1 MLGFF
6 KKKTTESLPG
16 LLTTKAAQKGVKPT
30 FHSTKVLEVRRE
42 TADCVSVAL
51 EVPNTE
57 TFSFVPGQYLTL
69 RSTINGQEVRRSY
82 SLCSS
87 PLSGELR
94 VAIKQVWWRDSLS
107 HLLDEAQ
114 WPNTVKGL
122 KEFLSASQGNEACI
136 EYMDA
141 LDLNPD
147 HTINSIDELWP
158 LNGGV
163 FSTWANTELK
173 AGDTIETMP
182 PMGNFALEIEP
193 TDEQTYVGF
202 AAGSGITPVLSILKT
217 VLERAPK
224 AKFILFYGN
233 RKTNSIIFKTELE
246 DLKDAYMGRLEV
258 HHVLSREDQGNDL
271 LFGRIDEAR
280 ASQFAVQ
287 IPGVKAAAGHFLCGP
302 EAMIKGV
309 QSALEQAGVASKN
322 IHFELF
328 TSAAPAAEKAPA
340 ASASSGDA
348 AVTVVL
354 DGEETHFTQG
364 PKDFI
369 LDSALDAGAD
379 VPYACKGAVCCTCR
393 AKVLEGEV
401 EMAMNYSLT
410 DDEVAEGFVLT
421 CQSMPRSPKVTV
433 SFDE

>member
-6 KKKTTESLPG
+6 KKKTAESLPG

-30 FHSTKVLEVRRE
+30 FHSAKVLEVRRE

-51 EVPNTE
+51 EVPNAE

-94 VAIKQVWWRDSLS
+94 VAIKQV
-107 HLLDEAQ
+107 E
-114 WPNTVKGL
+114 
-122 KEFLSASQGNEACI
+122 QGI
-136 EYMDA
+136 
-141 LDLNPD
+141 
-147 HTINSIDELWP
+147 
-158 LNGGV
+158 

-173 AGDTIETMP
+173 AGDTLETMP

-233 RKTNSIIFKTELE
+233 RKTNSIIFKAELE
-246 DLKDAYMGRLEV
+246 DLKDAHMGRLEV

-271 LFGRIDEAR
+271 LFGRIDETR
-280 ASQFAVQ
+280 AAQFAAQ
-287 IPGVKAAAGHFLCGP
+287 IPSVKEAAGHFLCGP

-309 QSALEQAGVASKN
+309 QSALEQAGVSAKN

-328 TSAAPAAEKAPA
+328 TSAAPLADKTAA
-340 ASASSGDA
+340 ASTSSGDA
-348 AVTVVL
+348 AVTVIL

-410 DDEVAEGFVLT
+410 DDEVAEGFILT

>member
-94 VAIKQVWWRDSLS
+94 VAIKQV
-107 HLLDEAQ
+107 EQ
-114 WPNTVKGL
+114 
-122 KEFLSASQGNEACI
+122 
-136 EYMDA
+136 
-141 LDLNPD
+141 
-147 HTINSIDELWP
+147 
-158 LNGGV
+158 GV

-173 AGDTIETMP
+173 AGDTIDTMP

-233 RKTNSIIFKTELE
+233 RKTNSIIFKAELE
-246 DLKDAYMGRLEV
+246 DLKDAHMGRLEV

-280 ASQFAVQ
+280 AAQFAAQ
-287 IPGVKAAAGHFLCGP
+287 IPGVKDAAGHFLCGP

-309 QSALEQAGVASKN
+309 QSALEQAGVAAKN

-348 AVTVVL
+348 AVTVIL

-369 LDSALDAGAD
+369 LDAALDAGAD

-410 DDEVAEGFVLT
+410 DDEVAEGFILT

>member
-94 VAIKQVWWRDSLS
+94 VAIKQV
-107 HLLDEAQ
+107 EQ
-114 WPNTVKGL
+114 
-122 KEFLSASQGNEACI
+122 
-136 EYMDA
+136 
-141 LDLNPD
+141 
-147 HTINSIDELWP
+147 
-158 LNGGV
+158 GV

-173 AGDTIETMP
+173 AGDTIDTMP

-233 RKTNSIIFKTELE
+233 RKTNSIIFKAELE
-246 DLKDAYMGRLEV
+246 DLKDAHMGRLEV

-280 ASQFAVQ
+280 AAQFAAQ

-309 QSALEQAGVASKN
+309 QSALEQAGVAAKN

-348 AVTVVL
+348 AVTVIL

-369 LDSALDAGAD
+369 LDAALDAGAD

-410 DDEVAEGFVLT
+410 DDEVAEGFILT

>member
-94 VAIKQVWWRDSLS
+94 VAIKQV
-107 HLLDEAQ
+107 EQ
-114 WPNTVKGL
+114 
-122 KEFLSASQGNEACI
+122 
-136 EYMDA
+136 
-141 LDLNPD
+141 
-147 HTINSIDELWP
+147 
-158 LNGGV
+158 GV

-233 RKTNSIIFKTELE
+233 RKTNSIIFKAELE

-280 ASQFAVQ
+280 AAQFAAQ

-348 AVTVVL
+348 AVTVIL

-369 LDSALDAGAD
+369 LDAALDAGAD

-410 DDEVAEGFVLT
+410 DDEVAEGFILT

>member
-6 KKKTTESLPG
+6 KKKTAESLPG

-30 FHSTKVLEVRRE
+30 FHSAKVLEVRRE

-51 EVPNTE
+51 EVPNAD

-94 VAIKQVWWRDSLS
+94 VAIKQV
-107 HLLDEAQ
+107 E
-114 WPNTVKGL
+114 
-122 KEFLSASQGNEACI
+122 QGI
-136 EYMDA
+136 
-141 LDLNPD
+141 
-147 HTINSIDELWP
+147 
-158 LNGGV
+158 

-173 AGDTIETMP
+173 AGDTLETMP

-233 RKTNSIIFKTELE
+233 RKTNSIIFKAELE
-246 DLKDAYMGRLEV
+246 DLKDAHMGRLEV

-271 LFGRIDEAR
+271 LFGRIDETR
-280 ASQFAVQ
+280 AAQFAAQ
-287 IPGVKAAAGHFLCGP
+287 IPGVKEAAGHFLCGP

-309 QSALEQAGVASKN
+309 QSALEQAGVSAKN

-328 TSAAPAAEKAPA
+328 TSTTPAAEKAPA
-340 ASASSGDA
+340 AAASSGDA
-348 AVTVVL
+348 AVTVIL

-410 DDEVAEGFVLT
+410 DDEVAEGFILT

>member
-94 VAIKQVWWRDSLS
+94 VAIKQV
-107 HLLDEAQ
+107 EQ
-114 WPNTVKGL
+114 
-122 KEFLSASQGNEACI
+122 
-136 EYMDA
+136 
-141 LDLNPD
+141 
-147 HTINSIDELWP
+147 
-158 LNGGV
+158 GV

-233 RKTNSIIFKTELE
+233 RKTNSIIFKAELE

-280 ASQFAVQ
+280 AAQFAAQ
-287 IPGVKAAAGHFLCGP
+287 IPGVNAAAGHFLCGP

-340 ASASSGDA
+340 ASTSSGDA
-348 AVTVVL
+348 AVTVIL

-369 LDSALDAGAD
+369 LDAALDAGAD

-410 DDEVAEGFVLT
+410 DDEVAEGFILT

>member
-6 KKKTTESLPG
+6 KKKTAESLPG

-30 FHSTKVLEVRRE
+30 FHSAKVLEVRRE

-51 EVPNTE
+51 EVPNAE
-57 TFSFVPGQYLTL
+57 TFSFVAGQYLTL

-94 VAIKQVWWRDSLS
+94 VAIKQV
-107 HLLDEAQ
+107 EQ
-114 WPNTVKGL
+114 
-122 KEFLSASQGNEACI
+122 
-136 EYMDA
+136 
-141 LDLNPD
+141 
-147 HTINSIDELWP
+147 
-158 LNGGV
+158 GV

-193 TDEQTYVGF
+193 SDEQTYVGF

-309 QSALEQAGVASKN
+309 QSALEQAGVASMN

>member
-94 VAIKQVWWRDSLS
+94 VAIKQV
-107 HLLDEAQ
+107 EQ
-114 WPNTVKGL
+114 
-122 KEFLSASQGNEACI
+122 
-136 EYMDA
+136 
-141 LDLNPD
+141 
-147 HTINSIDELWP
+147 
-158 LNGGV
+158 GV

-173 AGDTIETMP
+173 AGDTIDTMP

-233 RKTNSIIFKTELE
+233 RKTNSIIFKAELE
-246 DLKDAYMGRLEV
+246 DLKDAHMGRLEV

-280 ASQFAVQ
+280 AAQFAAQ
-287 IPGVKAAAGHFLCGP
+287 IPGVKDAAGHFLCGP

-309 QSALEQAGVASKN
+309 QSALEQAGVAAKN

-328 TSAAPAAEKAPA
+328 TSAAPAAEKAPV

-348 AVTVVL
+348 AVTVIL

-369 LDSALDAGAD
+369 LDAALDAGAD

-410 DDEVAEGFVLT
+410 DDEVAEGFILT

>member
-6 KKKTTESLPG
+6 KKKTAESLPG

-30 FHSTKVLEVRRE
+30 FHSAKVLEVRRE

-51 EVPNTE
+51 EVPNAE

-94 VAIKQVWWRDSLS
+94 VAIKQV
-107 HLLDEAQ
+107 EE
-114 WPNTVKGL
+114 G
-122 KEFLSASQGNEACI
+122 I
-136 EYMDA
+136 
-141 LDLNPD
+141 
-147 HTINSIDELWP
+147 
-158 LNGGV
+158 

-173 AGDTIETMP
+173 AGDTLETMP
-182 PMGNFALEIEP
+182 PMGNFASEIEP

-233 RKTNSIIFKTELE
+233 RKTNSIIFKAELE
-246 DLKDAYMGRLEV
+246 DLKDAHMGRLEV

-271 LFGRIDEAR
+271 LFGRIDETR
-280 ASQFAVQ
+280 AAQFAAQ
-287 IPGVKAAAGHFLCGP
+287 IPSVKEAAGHFLCGP

-309 QSALEQAGVASKN
+309 QSALEQAGVATKN

-328 TSAAPAAEKAPA
+328 TSTTPAADKAPT
-340 ASASSGDA
+340 ASSSSGDA
-348 AVTVVL
+348 AVTVIL

-410 DDEVAEGFVLT
+410 DDEVAEGFILT

>member
-6 KKKTTESLPG
+6 KKKTAESLPG

-30 FHSTKVLEVRRE
+30 FHSAKVLEVRRE

-51 EVPNTE
+51 EVPNAE
-57 TFSFVPGQYLTL
+57 TFSFVAGQYLTL

-94 VAIKQVWWRDSLS
+94 VAIKQVD
-107 HLLDEAQ
+107 Q
-114 WPNTVKGL
+114 
-122 KEFLSASQGNEACI
+122 
-136 EYMDA
+136 
-141 LDLNPD
+141 
-147 HTINSIDELWP
+147 
-158 LNGGV
+158 GV

-193 TDEQTYVGF
+193 SDEQTYVGF

-309 QSALEQAGVASKN
+309 QSALEQAGVASMN

>member
-6 KKKTTESLPG
+6 KKKTAESLPG

-30 FHSTKVLEVRRE
+30 FHSARVLEVRRE

-51 EVPNTE
+51 EVPNAE
-57 TFSFVPGQYLTL
+57 TFSFVAGQYLTL

-94 VAIKQVWWRDSLS
+94 VAIKQV
-107 HLLDEAQ
+107 EQ
-114 WPNTVKGL
+114 
-122 KEFLSASQGNEACI
+122 
-136 EYMDA
+136 
-141 LDLNPD
+141 
-147 HTINSIDELWP
+147 
-158 LNGGV
+158 GV

-173 AGDTIETMP
+173 AGDTIESMP

-193 TDEQTYVGF
+193 SDEQTYVGF

-258 HHVLSREDQGNDL
+258 HHVLSRDDQGNDL

-309 QSALEQAGVASKN
+309 QSALEQAGVASMN

>member
-6 KKKTTESLPG
+6 KKKTAESLPG

-30 FHSTKVLEVRRE
+30 FHSAKVLEVRRE

-51 EVPNTE
+51 EVPNAD

-94 VAIKQVWWRDSLS
+94 VAIKQV
-107 HLLDEAQ
+107 E
-114 WPNTVKGL
+114 
-122 KEFLSASQGNEACI
+122 QGI
-136 EYMDA
+136 
-141 LDLNPD
+141 
-147 HTINSIDELWP
+147 
-158 LNGGV
+158 

-173 AGDTIETMP
+173 AGDTLETMP

-233 RKTNSIIFKTELE
+233 RKTNSIIFKAELE
-246 DLKDAYMGRLEV
+246 DLKDAHMGRLEV

-271 LFGRIDEAR
+271 LFGRIDETR
-280 ASQFAVQ
+280 AAQFAAQ
-287 IPGVKAAAGHFLCGP
+287 IPGVKEAAGHFLCGP

-328 TSAAPAAEKAPA
+328 TSAAPAAEKART

-348 AVTVVL
+348 AVTVIL

-410 DDEVAEGFVLT
+410 DDEVAEGFILT

>member
-6 KKKTTESLPG
+6 KKKTAESLPG

-30 FHSTKVLEVRRE
+30 FHTAKVLEVRRE

-51 EVPNTE
+51 EVPNAE

-94 VAIKQVWWRDSLS
+94 VAIKQV
-107 HLLDEAQ
+107 E
-114 WPNTVKGL
+114 
-122 KEFLSASQGNEACI
+122 QGI
-136 EYMDA
+136 
-141 LDLNPD
+141 
-147 HTINSIDELWP
+147 
-158 LNGGV
+158 

-173 AGDTIETMP
+173 AGDTLETMP

-233 RKTNSIIFKTELE
+233 RKTNSIIFKAELE
-246 DLKDAYMGRLEV
+246 DLKDAHMGRLEV

-280 ASQFAVQ
+280 AAQFVAQ

-309 QSALEQAGVASKN
+309 QSALEQAGVSAKN

-328 TSAAPAAEKAPA
+328 TSASPAAEKAPA

-348 AVTVVL
+348 AVTVIL

-369 LDSALDAGAD
+369 LDAALDAGAD

-410 DDEVAEGFVLT
+410 DDEVAEGFILT

>member
-6 KKKTTESLPG
+6 KKKTAESLPG
-16 LLTTKAAQKGVKPT
+16 LLTTKAAQKGVKPA
-30 FHSTKVLEVRRE
+30 FYSAKVLDVRRE
-42 TADCVSVAL
+42 TTDCVSVSL
-51 EVPNTE
+51 EVPNTD

-69 RSTINGQEVRRSY
+69 RASIDGQEVRRSY

-94 VAIKQVWWRDSLS
+94 VAIKQVK
-107 HLLDEAQ
+107 
-114 WPNTVKGL
+114 NGL
-122 KEFLSASQGNEACI
+122 
-136 EYMDA
+136 
-141 LDLNPD
+141 
-147 HTINSIDELWP
+147 
-158 LNGGV
+158 
-163 FSTWANTELK
+163 FSTWANTELQV
-173 AGDTIETMP
+173 GHTLETMP
-182 PMGNFALEIEP
+182 PMGNFALEVDPGGE
-193 TDEQTYVGF
+193 ETYVGF

-233 RKTNSIIFKTELE
+233 RKTNSIIFKSELE
-246 DLKDAYMGRLEV
+246 DLKDAHMGRLEV
-258 HHVLSREDQGNDL
+258 HHVLSREDQGSDL
-271 LFGRIDEAR
+271 LFGRIDEVR
-280 ASQFAVQ
+280 TGRFASQ
-287 IPGVKAAAGHFLCGP
+287 IPGVKEAAGHFLCGP
-302 EAMIKGV
+302 EDMIKGV

-328 TSAAPAAEKAPA
+328 TSATPAAEKSAKA
-340 ASASSGDA
+340 SSASGEA
-348 AVTVVL
+348 HLTVIL
-354 DGEETHFTQG
+354 DGEETRFSQG

-369 LDSALDAGAD
+369 LDAALDAGAD

>member
-94 VAIKQVWWRDSLS
+94 VAIKQV
-107 HLLDEAQ
+107 EQ
-114 WPNTVKGL
+114 
-122 KEFLSASQGNEACI
+122 
-136 EYMDA
+136 
-141 LDLNPD
+141 
-147 HTINSIDELWP
+147 
-158 LNGGV
+158 GV

-233 RKTNSIIFKTELE
+233 RKTNSIIFKAELE

-280 ASQFAVQ
+280 AAQFAAQ

-302 EAMIKGV
+302 EAMINGV

-348 AVTVVL
+348 AVTVIL

-369 LDSALDAGAD
+369 LDAALDAGAD

-410 DDEVAEGFVLT
+410 DDEVAEGFILT

>member
-6 KKKTTESLPG
+6 KKKTAESLPG

-30 FHSTKVLEVRRE
+30 FHSAKVLEVRRE

-51 EVPNTE
+51 EVPNAD

-94 VAIKQVWWRDSLS
+94 VAIKQV
-107 HLLDEAQ
+107 E
-114 WPNTVKGL
+114 
-122 KEFLSASQGNEACI
+122 QGI
-136 EYMDA
+136 
-141 LDLNPD
+141 
-147 HTINSIDELWP
+147 
-158 LNGGV
+158 

-173 AGDTIETMP
+173 AGDTLETMP

-233 RKTNSIIFKTELE
+233 RKTNSIIFKAELE

-280 ASQFAVQ
+280 AAQFVAQ

-309 QSALEQAGVASKN
+309 QSALKQAGVSAKN

-328 TSAAPAAEKAPA
+328 TSTTPAAEKASS

-348 AVTVVL
+348 AVTVIL
-354 DGEETHFTQG
+354 DGEGTHFTQG

-410 DDEVAEGFVLT
+410 DDEVAEGFILT

>member
-6 KKKTTESLPG
+6 KKKTAESLPG

-30 FHSTKVLEVRRE
+30 FHSAKVLEVRRE

-51 EVPNTE
+51 EVPNAE
-57 TFSFVPGQYLTL
+57 TFSFVAGQYLTL

-94 VAIKQVWWRDSLS
+94 VAIKQV
-107 HLLDEAQ
+107 E
-114 WPNTVKGL
+114 
-122 KEFLSASQGNEACI
+122 QGI
-136 EYMDA
+136 
-141 LDLNPD
+141 
-147 HTINSIDELWP
+147 
-158 LNGGV
+158 

-173 AGDTIETMP
+173 AGDTIQTMP

-193 TDEQTYVGF
+193 SDEQTYVGF

-280 ASQFAVQ
+280 AAQFAVQ

-309 QSALEQAGVASKN
+309 QSALEQAGVASMN

>member
-6 KKKTTESLPG
+6 KKKTAESLPG

-30 FHSTKVLEVRRE
+30 FHSAKVLEVRRE

-51 EVPNTE
+51 EVPNAE

-94 VAIKQVWWRDSLS
+94 VAIKQV
-107 HLLDEAQ
+107 E
-114 WPNTVKGL
+114 
-122 KEFLSASQGNEACI
+122 QGI
-136 EYMDA
+136 
-141 LDLNPD
+141 
-147 HTINSIDELWP
+147 
-158 LNGGV
+158 

-173 AGDTIETMP
+173 AGDTLETMP

-233 RKTNSIIFKTELE
+233 RKTNSIIFKAELE
-246 DLKDAYMGRLEV
+246 DLKDAHMGRLEV

-271 LFGRIDEAR
+271 LFGRIDETR
-280 ASQFAVQ
+280 AAQFAAQ
-287 IPGVKAAAGHFLCGP
+287 IPSVKEAAGHFLCGP

-309 QSALEQAGVASKN
+309 QSALEQAGVATKN

-328 TSAAPAAEKAPA
+328 TSTTPAADKAPT
-340 ASASSGDA
+340 ASSSSGDA
-348 AVTVVL
+348 AVTVIL

-410 DDEVAEGFVLT
+410 DDEVAEGFILT

>member
-6 KKKTTESLPG
+6 KKKTAESLPG

-30 FHSTKVLEVRRE
+30 FHSAKVLEVRRE

-51 EVPNTE
+51 EVPNAE
-57 TFSFVPGQYLTL
+57 TFSFVAGQYLTL

-94 VAIKQVWWRDSLS
+94 VAIKQV
-107 HLLDEAQ
+107 EQ
-114 WPNTVKGL
+114 
-122 KEFLSASQGNEACI
+122 
-136 EYMDA
+136 
-141 LDLNPD
+141 
-147 HTINSIDELWP
+147 
-158 LNGGV
+158 GV

-193 TDEQTYVGF
+193 SDEQTYVGF

-309 QSALEQAGVASKN
+309 QSALEQAGVASMN

-328 TSAAPAAEKAPA
+328 TSAAPAADKAPA
-340 ASASSGDA
+340 ASASSGNA